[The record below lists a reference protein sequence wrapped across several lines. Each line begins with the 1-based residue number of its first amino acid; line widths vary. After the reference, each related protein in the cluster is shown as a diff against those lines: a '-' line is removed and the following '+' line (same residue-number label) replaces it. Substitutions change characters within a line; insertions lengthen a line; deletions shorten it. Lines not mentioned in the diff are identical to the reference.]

1 MNRIK
6 ELFGVYRDAIEA
18 SLADGRTTQEK
29 IDKAHSDLD
38 MGIEEY
44 VRFQELKTLAV
55 ADKTLTL
62 DEGMTI
68 YFKLGETLE
77 QFNKLPLYMKLTLSE
92 IFQELLEKQVNY
104 EETKV

>member
-1 MNRIK
+1 MNKIK
-6 ELFGVYRDAIEA
+6 ERFDVYHDAIEA
-18 SLADGRTTQEK
+18 SLADGKTTQEK

-38 MGIEEY
+38 LNLAGY

-55 ADKTLTL
+55 ADGTLTSE
-62 DEGMTI
+62 EGMTV

-92 IFQELLEKQVNY
+92 LFQELLEKQVNHAS
-104 EETKV
+104 V